1 MSDSQPRSRFQRH
14 KRLLT
19 ASDYQRVFQQ
29 PQKSGG
35 RALTVLARPSGRAPA
50 RLGLAIPRKQIRRAV
65 ERNRVKRLIR
75 ESFRQ
80 HQDLLRGLDVVVIG
94 RSELVKKNTQG
105 VFECLENHW
114 RRVSERCRDRGT
126 C

>member
-1 MSDSQPRSRFQRH
+1 M
-14 KRLLT
+14 RLLT
-19 ASDYQRVFQQ
+19 ASDYTRVFEH

-35 RALTVLARPSGRAPA
+35 KALTVLARQSGRATA

-75 ESFRQ
+75 ESFRR
-80 HQDLLRGLDVVVIG
+80 HQDLLRGLDLVVIG
-94 RSELVKKNTQG
+94 KSHLLKKNTQG

-114 RRVSERCRDRGT
+114 RQVSERCRNT
-126 C
+126 NPC

>member
-1 MSDSQPRSRFQRH
+1 M
-14 KRLLT
+14 
-19 ASDYQRVFQQ
+19 
-29 PQKSGG
+29 
-35 RALTVLARPSGRAPA
+35 LARASGCECA

-75 ESFRQ
+75 ESFRR

-94 RSELVKKNTQG
+94 RSELAKKNTQG
-105 VFECLENHW
+105 VFECLEDHW
-114 RRVSERCRDRGT
+114 RQVSERCRTAGT

>member
-35 RALTVLARPSGRAPA
+35 RGLTVLARPSGRAPA

-65 ERNRVKRLIR
+65 DRNRVKRLIR

-94 RSELVKKNTQG
+94 RSELAKKKTQG